1 MSASWPENQALTNL
15 LYERGEGR
23 YKHVW
28 KHDRAGFVPSGRGA
42 VGKCHRSITQ
52 DVASGLLR
60 SGIVPPDPFEDPSAG
75 TAPPERIYNVYRGVP
90 YVAVPTRPG
99 TSYHGYPHRGRLE
112 PGVVALLRERAEQE
126 GTLREY
132 EKWLRSNCAS

>member
-1 MSASWPENQALTNL
+1 MIPEGGFSPLPRIALL
-15 LYERGEGR
+15 SQEEEPDARQ
-23 YKHVW
+23 
-28 KHDRAGFVPSGRGA
+28 
-42 VGKCHRSITQ
+42 RSPN
-52 DVASGLLR
+52 S
-60 SGIVPPDPFEDPSAG
+60 FSAG